1 MQTVSGKAAFLQ
13 NEYLPAIRSIAVGT
27 TPLFGKM
34 NVQQMIE
41 HMADS
46 IRLAYGRP
54 ELTTILTPE
63 EHLEKMRAFLAS
75 DKPFRENTP
84 NAMLP
89 DVPAAPRAAHVDASI
104 EELQDAIEEL
114 FGVFA
119 AQPDLEV
126 LNPFFGVLDYEMTM
140 HLLHK
145 HALHHLRQFG
155 VTLS

>member
-1 MQTVSGKAAFLQ
+1 MPTVTDKASFLQ
-13 NEYLPAIRSIAVGT
+13 NDYIPAIRTIAADAKAV
-27 TPLFGKM
+27 FGKM
-34 NVQQMIE
+34 NAQQMIE

-54 ELTTILTPE
+54 LVPSLLTPE
-63 EHLEKMRAFLAS
+63 EHLEKMRAFLVS
-75 DKPFRENTP
+75 EKPFRDNTP
-84 NAMLP
+84 NAMMP
-89 DVPAAPRAAHVDASI
+89 DVPPAPRAENIAASI
-104 EELQDAIEEL
+104 EDLGASVGEL

-155 VTLS
+155 VIPA